1 MRLFFNPYF
10 GSMPHTEGPTGPNNM
25 DMDPVW
31 LMPIMVHMMRRG
43 VMVLPPAEYQRL
55 LDEVKELREGRHKF
69 EEDYRKEC
77 DTQYAGYK
85 KQFEYDVQGYQ
96 NLGRIGLALAASLG
110 NQLKEILECA
120 GKGRGYTPKFD
131 VTTNGLTATLTGY
144 RCPTGY
150 AEINKTLL
158 TVKTIWSV
166 KDGQELACDVQFPTA
181 GEGGNSAF
189 TLPVV
194 DLKLDVGQIP
204 EEFFD
209 TFFIPYKFKP
219 KPKNKK

>member
-1 MRLFFNPYF
+1 MPQPE
-10 GSMPHTEGPTGPNNM
+10 GSQGPEDVHG
-25 DMDPVW
+25 MDPVW
-31 LMPIMVHMMRRG
+31 LMPIMAHMMRRG
-43 VMVLPPAEYQRL
+43 VMVLPPMEYQRL
-55 LDEVKELREGRHKF
+55 SDEVKNLRDGRMKF
-69 EEDYRKEC
+69 EEDCRKQS
-77 DTQYAGYK
+77 DDAFSK
-85 KQFEYDVQGYQ
+85 KVKELEYDVNNYRD
-96 NLGRIGLALAASLG
+96 LGRIGLALATSLG

-120 GKGRGYTPKFD
+120 GKGRGYTPRFD

-150 AEINKTLL
+150 AEVNKILL
-158 TVKTIWSV
+158 TVKTVWSV
-166 KDGQELACDVQFPTA
+166 KGGQELACDVQFPTA